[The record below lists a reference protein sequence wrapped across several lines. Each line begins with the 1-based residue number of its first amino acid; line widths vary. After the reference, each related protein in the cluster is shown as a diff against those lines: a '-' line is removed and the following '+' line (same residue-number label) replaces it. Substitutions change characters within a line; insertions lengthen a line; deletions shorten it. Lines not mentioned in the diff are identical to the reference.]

1 MKKFVLP
8 IFLICFLSMHL
19 GAQVYLDQFDN
30 GSADNTGIPSGITS
44 EEANGEWTLTRDNSP
59 GIEWNGI
66 VYQPHDQATGE
77 LVTIDISETNKVF
90 VKAKAS
96 NIGAQF
102 RLDVLDAAGFVTS
115 QSAIVKTLLND
126 YAVLEF
132 DFTDKYVD
140 AGWGGTA
147 CGDLGGTGNCPVD
160 PTNINQFLLFINPG
174 QPMNGTTVVI
184 DFISVG
190 TEPVEPPM
198 SDVFQELFDDV
209 DSTINFVD
217 TGDGFSQTITDSKWI
232 ISGDGTNGPYNP
244 MSYGVH
250 NQVNFTPSSF
260 DLSAGD
266 NKLFVRMRSSLDG
279 VAVRFDVE
287 DNNGFI
293 STQGSLTKVI
303 TEEWKTYEYN
313 FTGVLSDLGWGGTPC
328 EPETPGSG
336 DCPVNPETIQAFLMF
351 INPGV
356 EAFAGQ
362 IEIEYIS
369 AGIPLEPID
378 PGQAVAVYDD
388 HFDNGD
394 GAFIVSDNY
403 LSVEAGTELT
413 ITGDGTASPFASV
426 SYGLHNSETLEPVV
440 LDVTGNHKMFI
451 KAKSSLASGTLLRV
465 DLVDTL
471 GFTTSVPSF
480 TRSLEDGYSLIELNF
495 DGQYSDLGYS
505 SACPTDGASTCPVDP
520 TAINNVLLYVNPAD
534 GGFEGTVTIDYI
546 SFGAPLEA
554 EVEAYADQFDDGD
567 LSNWGD
573 AEGFSVVE
581 TDNELTL
588 TGDGGSTDW
597 TASYYTLHD
606 KETLAPILANLTPNN
621 KVWIKAKSSVDAT
634 NLRIDVIDEMGFVT
648 NDNAN
653 QMALSTEYQ
662 ILEYDF
668 TGRYVD
674 AGYGG
679 APCTDPPCLVDAS
692 KIATM
697 SFYVDPGAS
706 GFVGTVTI
714 DWISTIEPLED
725 PNPEP
730 VGMLDYQDDFN
741 NDDNSFHG
749 DATGLVN
756 TEANS
761 ILTITGDGTGGA
773 YGAISYDP
781 HDQDANEEVR
791 INVEG
796 GDGKVFLFAR
806 SSVADIPF
814 RMDLIDYQGYTT
826 NSSAIQPTLP
836 TEFGLVEYDFTGRY
850 LDAGWSPDCPNGTTC
865 PVDGQRIEALL
876 LYPDPDNGAF
886 AGTIDIDW
894 ISFGNP
900 LTVSVIDYD
909 QASSAKIYPMPAKDE
924 IVFEMG
930 LRQGGEVTIEIFD
943 MLGQKTTIQHQST
956 QAAGTMYQPIDLS
969 RLNRG
974 MYVLTARIDG
984 NLVASEKITKE

>member
-1 MKKFVLP
+1 MLK
-8 IFLICFLSMHL
+8 
-19 GAQVYLDQFDN
+19 D
-30 GSADNTGIPSGITS
+30 
-44 EEANGEWTLTRDNSP
+44 
-59 GIEWNGI
+59 
-66 VYQPHDQATGE
+66 
-77 LVTIDISETNKVF
+77 
-90 VKAKAS
+90 
-96 NIGAQF
+96 
-102 RLDVLDAAGFVTS
+102 
-115 QSAIVKTLLND
+115 
-126 YAVLEF
+126 
-132 DFTDKYVD
+132 
-140 AGWGGTA
+140 
-147 CGDLGGTGNCPVD
+147 
-160 PTNINQFLLFINPG
+160 
-174 QPMNGTTVVI
+174 
-184 DFISVG
+184 
-190 TEPVEPPM
+190 
-198 SDVFQELFDDV
+198 
-209 DSTINFVD
+209 
-217 TGDGFSQTITDSKWI
+217 
-232 ISGDGTNGPYNP
+232 
-244 MSYGVH
+244 
-250 NQVNFTPSSF
+250 
-260 DLSAGD
+260 
-266 NKLFVRMRSSLDG
+266 
-279 VAVRFDVE
+279 
-287 DNNGFI
+287 
-293 STQGSLTKVI
+293 
-303 TEEWKTYEYN
+303 
-313 FTGVLSDLGWGGTPC
+313 
-328 EPETPGSG
+328 
-336 DCPVNPETIQAFLMF
+336 
-351 INPGV
+351 
-356 EAFAGQ
+356 
-362 IEIEYIS
+362 
-369 AGIPLEPID
+369 
-378 PGQAVAVYDD
+378 
-388 HFDNGD
+388 
-394 GAFIVSDNY
+394 
-403 LSVEAGTELT
+403 
-413 ITGDGTASPFASV
+413 
-426 SYGLHNSETLEPVV
+426 
-440 LDVTGNHKMFI
+440 
-451 KAKSSLASGTLLRV
+451 
-465 DLVDTL
+465 
-471 GFTTSVPSF
+471 
-480 TRSLEDGYSLIELNF
+480 
-495 DGQYSDLGYS
+495 
-505 SACPTDGASTCPVDP
+505 
-520 TAINNVLLYVNPAD
+520 
-534 GGFEGTVTIDYI
+534 
-546 SFGAPLEA
+546 
-554 EVEAYADQFDDGD
+554 
-567 LSNWGD
+567 
-573 AEGFSVVE
+573 
-581 TDNELTL
+581 
-588 TGDGGSTDW
+588 
-597 TASYYTLHD
+597 
-606 KETLAPILANLTPNN
+606 

-814 RMDLIDYQGYTT
+814 RMDLIDYQGYT
-826 NSSAIQPTLP
+826 
-836 TEFGLVEYDFTGRY
+836 
-850 LDAGWSPDCPNGTTC
+850 
-865 PVDGQRIEALL
+865 
-876 LYPDPDNGAF
+876 F